1 MAQQAPMDAA
11 ALRAEIERTRADLGN
26 TVAAL
31 AAKTDVKA
39 RAKDAVADA
48 AEDVRR
54 SLSSRAHSI
63 RASMNGSRLP
73 VSANQPLSVAAGAM
87 VGAVVAALIYAAL
100 RRRAR

>member
-11 ALRAEIERTRADLGN
+11 ALRAEIERTRTDLGN

-48 AEDVRR
+48 ADNVRR
-54 SLSSRAHSI
+54 SVSSRTSSI
-63 RASMNGSRLP
+63 RASVNGSRLP
-73 VSANQPLSVAAGAM
+73 VSAHQPLSVAAGAM
-87 VGAVVAALIYAAL
+87 VGALVAALIYAVL
-100 RRRAR
+100 RRRA